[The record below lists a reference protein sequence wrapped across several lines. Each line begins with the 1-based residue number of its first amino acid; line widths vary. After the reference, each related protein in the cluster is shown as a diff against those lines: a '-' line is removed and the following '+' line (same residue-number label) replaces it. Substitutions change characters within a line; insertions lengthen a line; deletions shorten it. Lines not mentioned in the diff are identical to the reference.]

1 MTKTL
6 IIVLGPTGI
15 GKTNLSISL
24 ATHLKTEII
33 SADSRQIYQ
42 ELHIGTAVPD
52 SQQLHTV
59 KHHFIQSHSIHNYY
73 NASQFEIE
81 VLQKLNSLFENY
93 DTVIMSGGSM
103 LYIDV
108 VCNGIDDLP
117 QIDPDTRIQLENRL
131 KNEGLESLRTE
142 LQKIDPEY
150 YQLADLKNH
159 KRILHAL
166 EIYYSTGK
174 KYSSYRTNVKKVR
187 DFTILK
193 IGLNTDRALLHE
205 RINLRVDQMI
215 QNGLIEE
222 ARKVYPYKQ
231 LNSLNTV
238 GYKELFSYFDHEIT
252 QEAAIE
258 LIKRNS
264 RRYARRQLTW
274 FNKDQAINWFN
285 INQEETIISFIDD
298 TLKEITIQPQQNR

>member
-1 MTKTL
+1 MAKTL

-15 GKTNLSISL
+15 GKTNLSIEIAS
-24 ATHLKTEII
+24 HLKTEII
-33 SADSRQIYQ
+33 SADSRQIYK
-42 ELHIGTAVPD
+42 ELHIGTATPN

-59 KHHFIQSHSIHNYY
+59 KHHFIQTHSIHNYY

-81 VLQKLNSLFENY
+81 VLQKLNLLFIKY
-93 DTVIMSGGSM
+93 DTVVMTGGSM

-117 QIDPDTRIQLENRL
+117 EIDTEIRNQLEARF
-131 KNEGLESLRTE
+131 KEEGLESLRHE

-150 YQLADLKNH
+150 YDIVDLKNH

-174 KYSSYRTNVKKVR
+174 KYSSFRTNSKKTR
-187 DFTILK
+187 DFEIIK
-193 IGLNTDRALLHE
+193 IGLNTDRSILHQ
-205 RINLRVDQMI
+205 RINLRVDKMVEE
-215 QNGLIEE
+215 GLIEE
-222 ARKVYPYKQ
+222 AKSVYSYKH

-238 GYKELFSYFDHEIT
+238 GYKELFSYFDNEIT
-252 QEAAIE
+252 KVEAIE

-274 FNKDQAINWFN
+274 FNKDKQIVWFDINEHEKVLAYL
-285 INQEETIISFIDD
+285 QEVLSLD
-298 TLKEITIQPQQNR
+298 